1 MKLYGATL
9 KKSNYQN
16 CEVIILIHCFF
27 PLNDRDTCDS
37 AENGHYQS
45 LKAEERYEHVY
56 QGLLPTT
63 NR

>member
-1 MKLYGATL
+1 MRFNLVIKLSELLSYCTNSL
-9 KKSNYQN
+9 
-16 CEVIILIHCFF
+16 FF
-27 PLNDRDTCDS
+27 PLNDRDARDS
-37 AENGHYQS
+37 AESGHYQS